1 MATAYRNNGALCDAV
16 ASRWLYLGILQF
28 DASVVKA
35 MRGIDRGEFAPPGA
49 REVYV
54 DAPIPIGSEQTC
66 SQPSMVAAMATMLEL
81 APGMRVLEVGAG
93 CGYSAAVTAS
103 LISPGGSL
111 FAVEFLPE
119 LAETARANL
128 AAFSFGADI
137 EVITGDGSAGL
148 AARAPFDR
156 IYFAAGAGFGF
167 DESPLLEQLK
177 PGGVL
182 LYPQSRGDM
191 FRVKKNPD
199 GSLSRGQAG
208 GVVFVE
214 LKGKNSGG
222 F

>member
-1 MATAYRNNGALCDAV
+1 MGTVYPDNDALCDAV
-16 ASRWLYLGILQF
+16 ASRRSYLGIPKF
-28 DASVVKA
+28 DAAVIDA
-35 MRGIDRGEFAPPGA
+35 MRRIDRSKFAPPGERDIYA
-49 REVYV
+49 
-54 DAPIPIGSEQTC
+54 DAPIPIGAGQTC
-66 SQPSMVAAMATMLEL
+66 SQPSMVAAMASMLEL
-81 APGMRVLEVGAG
+81 APGMRALEVGAG
-93 CGYSAAVTAS
+93 CGYSAAVAAS
-103 LISPGGSL
+103 LISPGGAL

-128 AAFSFGADI
+128 AGFSFDAEV
-137 EVITGDGSAGL
+137 EVITGDGSLGL
-148 AARAPFDR
+148 PSRAPFDR

-191 FRVKKNPD
+191 FYAKKNPD
-199 GSLSRGQAG
+199 GSLSRRQAG

-214 LKGKNSGG
+214 LKGNNSGG

>member
-111 FAVEFLPE
+111 FAVEYLPE

-128 AAFSFGADI
+128 AKFDFDAEV
-137 EVITGDGSAGL
+137 EVITGDGSEGL
-148 AARAPFDR
+148 ASRAPFDR
-156 IYFAAGAGFGF
+156 IYFAAGTGDGF
-167 DESPLLEQLK
+167 DERPLLDQLN
-177 PGGVL
+177 PGGIL
-182 LYPQSRGDM
+182 LYPQARGDI
-191 FRVKKNPD
+191 FYVKKKRG
-199 GSLSRGQAG
+199 GSLFRRRAG
-208 GVVFVE
+208 SVVFVK
-214 LKGKNSGG
+214 LKGKNSGR